1 MGWIRRS
8 LTQARSKNIP
18 NQNLESVSFGPEELA
33 GRAGLGTPFSP
44 ASLPSTKVREPS
56 SAEYISMI
64 RTAILLLGTHVLPAT
79 LSLLCCNKEKKE
91 RKGKFICT
99 YILRCICDTLSIF
112 FLIINFLN

>member
-1 MGWIRRS
+1 MGRIRRS

-64 RTAILLLGTHVLPAT
+64 RTAILLEKYLHGPGAPRGCAPDQ
-79 LSLLCCNKEKKE
+79 LCK
-91 RKGKFICT
+91 
-99 YILRCICDTLSIF
+99 CIVHEIVC
-112 FLIINFLN
+112 